1 MHSAESA
8 EDPCPQIPK
17 TFLHPGR
24 MSKLVRELKKRAPP
38 QEEALAQTDDPDA
51 GAEAL
56 RDGATPWQ
64 PPEVQTKQVVAT
76 RRSWAEFGAMVAAAA
91 WALGFYG
98 AGRRAFVGDG
108 AENNWTVHRQLF
120 SSFVPILD
128 FIHALSYVFAA
139 AMADR
144 GFKDGWAVYEQWFQW
159 LWSGEVERVIA
170 ALAVRQAEL
179 GGPSPDEPAGSPR
192 AVVARA
198 LTYLQNNKDR
208 MRYAEYRRLGLPI
221 TSSYVESTV
230 KQVNYRVKGT
240 EKFWNEAG
248 AEAVLQLRGDY
259 LSDGDIITNF
269 WQRRETSETGLNRYR
284 RTA

>member
-1 MHSAESA
+1 M
-8 EDPCPQIPK
+8 
-17 TFLHPGR
+17 
-24 MSKLVRELKKRAPP
+24 
-38 QEEALAQTDDPDA
+38 
-51 GAEAL
+51 
-56 RDGATPWQ
+56 
-64 PPEVQTKQVVAT
+64 
-76 RRSWAEFGAMVAAAA
+76 
-91 WALGFYG
+91 
-98 AGRRAFVGDG
+98 
-108 AENNWTVHRQLF
+108 
-120 SSFVPILD
+120 
-128 FIHALSYVFAA
+128 
-139 AMADR
+139 
-144 GFKDGWAVYEQWFQW
+144 
-159 LWSGEVERVIA
+159 
-170 ALAVRQAEL
+170 
-179 GGPSPDEPAGSPR
+179 
-192 AVVARA
+192 VARA